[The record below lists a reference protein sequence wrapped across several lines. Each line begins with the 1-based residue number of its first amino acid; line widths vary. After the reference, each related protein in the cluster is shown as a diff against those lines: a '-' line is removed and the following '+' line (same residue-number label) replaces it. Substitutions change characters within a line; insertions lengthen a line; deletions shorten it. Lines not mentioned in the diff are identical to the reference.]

1 MLIDPVRRL
10 GAPRIV
16 ATLWSISG
24 DLGLG
29 PVGRLH
35 RFANGTRAKL
45 MIAAVAILLVVG
57 AVTAGSL
64 LRGAP
69 AA

>member
-1 MLIDPVRRL
+1 M
-10 GAPRIV
+10 
-16 ATLWSISG
+16 
-24 DLGLG
+24 
-29 PVGRLH
+29 GRLH